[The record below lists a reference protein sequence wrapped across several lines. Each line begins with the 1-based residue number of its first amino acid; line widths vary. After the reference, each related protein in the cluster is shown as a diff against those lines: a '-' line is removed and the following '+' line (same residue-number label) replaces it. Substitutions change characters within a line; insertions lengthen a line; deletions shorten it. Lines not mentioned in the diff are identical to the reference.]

1 MRVLIS
7 GAGIA
12 GLSLALRLHQRG
24 LDPVVVE
31 RALRLRDGGYALGL
45 SDPGYHAAERMGI
58 ADALR
63 AAHYVP
69 GRLAYVDGRGRERF
83 AIGGRTVE
91 RFVGPRQLSL
101 MRGDIERVLH
111 DRVRAFSDVRF
122 GASIASLHAG
132 RSGVRAALEDGTGIE
147 ADLVVGAD
155 GLHSKVRALRFGP

>member
-1 MRVLIS
+1 MQPVHPNRGGRSVTRVLIS

-24 LDPVVVE
+24 LKPIVVE
-31 RALRLRDGGYALGL
+31 RAPRLRNGGYTLGL

-91 RFVGPRQLSL
+91 RFVGRRQLNL

-111 DRVRAFSDVRF
+111 ERVRAFSDARF
-122 GASIASLHAG
+122 GVSIASLHTG

-147 ADLVVGAD
+147 ADLVVGA
-155 GLHSKVRALRFGP
+155 

>member
-1 MRVLIS
+1 
-7 GAGIA
+7 
-12 GLSLALRLHQRG
+12 
-24 LDPVVVE
+24 
-31 RALRLRDGGYALGL
+31 
-45 SDPGYHAAERMGI
+45 
-58 ADALR
+58 
-63 AAHYVP
+63 
-69 GRLAYVDGRGRERF
+69 
-83 AIGGRTVE
+83 
-91 RFVGPRQLSL
+91 